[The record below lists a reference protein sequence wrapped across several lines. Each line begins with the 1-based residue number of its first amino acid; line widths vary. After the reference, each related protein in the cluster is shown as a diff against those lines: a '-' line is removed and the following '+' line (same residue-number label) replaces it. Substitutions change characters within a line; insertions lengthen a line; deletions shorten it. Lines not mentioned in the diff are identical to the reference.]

1 MELASLAQ
9 IRAARALLNWTQG
22 DLARA
27 AKLSLAAVNN
37 LERDA
42 SNPRLRTLTQIQSA
56 LEAHGVEF
64 QNGPGVR
71 LRGEVF
77 NVTILDQGDVYSTL
91 LVDVV
96 NGCLAQK
103 IPSACYMNVR
113 DEDFVA
119 ANVEAFKDMARNLR
133 RYGLKDRV
141 LVMEGDANLMFAPDI
156 THYRWLPKPL
166 FGVSP
171 FVLYGTKLAILL
183 WGPPV
188 RAVVMESPSVAASYA
203 QQFEFFWSQSTDP
216 PFSEKELY
224 AISERLLPLD

>member
-1 MELASLAQ
+1 
-9 IRAARALLNWTQG
+9 LLHWTQG

-42 SNPRLRTLTQIQSA
+42 SNPRLRTLTQIQAA

-64 QNGPGVR
+64 QHGPGVR

-77 NVTILDQGDVYSTL
+77 NVTTLDQGDVYSSL

-96 NGCLAQK
+96 NTCVAQK

-119 ANVEAFKDMARNLR
+119 ANIEAFKDMARSLR
-133 RYGLKDRV
+133 RYGLKDHV
-141 LVMEGDANLMFAPDI
+141 LVMEGDTSLMYAPDI
-156 THYRWLPKPL
+156 THYRWLPKSL

-171 FVLYGTKLAILL
+171 FVLYGTELAILL

-188 RAVVMESPSVAASYA
+188 RAIVMESPSVAATYA
-203 QQFEFFWSQSTDP
+203 QQFEFFWEQSRDP
-216 PFSEKELY
+216 PFSQKELY
-224 AISERLLPLD
+224 AMSEKLLPLG